1 MSMPAVM
8 LVKIATAVLV
18 LTLFIE
24 LIEGYES
31 VIVVVTESDDCH
43 DLSSDD
49 ENDRVTRSSSFGNDS
64 YASETSCCVYGNCS
78 CPSLYS
84 ALVNLTS
91 NILINITTDM
101 KLSSIVI
108 LSDLTNISIS
118 GHNNPTVYCNN
129 SGGLHFMSCNN
140 CTVEGITWEGCGARN
155 INDDNNN
162 VYPVLQQFNSSNI
175 IIKNCTFQHSI
186 GQAVALYE
194 MSGDVKIDN
203 CNFISNKQYRDH
215 GTALYCYSSSYTSP
229 NKFTFTN
236 CIFSSNEGG
245 KSVTYFQQTS
255 TGSLYIK
262 DLKFYQNK
270 GVPIYLA
277 NQNVHIIGNIE
288 FHNNT
293 AENGSGLLISDHS
306 NVTFHNNII
315 ANFTGNAANE
325 NGGAIFLINHSSILC
340 DHPIYYDGQNLQMDA
355 MRVMF
360 YNNTAKYGGAIY
372 AMNSSVIFGEYAVVM
387 IADNNVELEGGAVYS
402 VYSTVIFEGNSTV
415 SFNGNIAHV
424 HGGAMAIYTFSNI
437 TFKANCKATFLSNS
451 ANHEGGTIMTQQ
463 YSNIAFEGNSKVL
476 FNSNAA
482 HASGGAVA
490 SYYSNIAFDGHS
502 AVNFTSNVQPYSGTV
517 YVTHSIVTFQ
527 GNSTVMFCNNNA
539 TEYNAGALH
548 VEYSSNITFKGWCRV
563 IFNGNS
569 AQTFGGAA
577 QIKVSCFLTFEEN
590 SNVTFYG
597 NKAKVDGGALHI
609 YEFSHLIFTE
619 NSMVTFLNNSVNN
632 EGGAI
637 MTRYTSSV
645 KFEGN
650 SKILFNSNFAHVH
663 GGAMACYHCTITF
676 DGYSVVKCINNSE
689 SLSGG
694 MFGSY
699 SMITF
704 QGNSTVMFCDNSA
717 NTQDG
722 GALSIEQKS
731 NITFKEQCTVT
742 FDGNSAYENGGAV
755 NIDQYCV
762 LTFEGNSNVTFHA
775 NKARIGGGA
784 LYIGEYSNVTFKE
797 YCSVKFCEN
806 SAHESGGAV
815 TIFDYSIATFKG
827 SSTVKFNINNADS
840 GGAMTLKDNG
850 ILTVEENST
859 VQFNSNTASLG
870 GAMMIRETSAV
881 TFEGTSNVTFVSNS
895 ADHNGG
901 TIYIVYYS
909 NITFDGNSTINF
921 HSNTADNNGGV
932 MYTDHHSAFTTKENI
947 KVTCNDNRADF
958 GGSIFLESSN
968 VTIEGN
974 SSIMFTNNTALQDGG
989 AIYFGEH
996 SNTIICNTTIVTFYN
1011 NTALYYG
1018 GAIYV
1023 LPKGTSINFNN
1034 SDIYFMNNAAGK
1046 VQASVYIK
1054 LPKSCIGK
1062 CLGNINIATSN
1073 VSLGTS
1079 PNKLMLYNA
1088 AKCANGSDTDCDTY
1102 YMNHVMLG
1110 QEITLVACVMDYY
1123 DQPAE
1128 VTEFSVTGMNDQQ
1141 YKITNLLY
1149 ISVSC
1154 NHTTRGISVIGNLHS
1169 NSSYNYSITI
1179 SSYIFDSKR
1188 ISINLIVQ
1196 LIQCHP
1202 GFWFSNASQK
1212 CECYNAKNFISCSGS
1227 SSTIKR
1233 GYWFGSVNGKPT
1245 VASCPSEYCNFTCC
1259 EITNGIY
1266 HLSPVRANQC
1276 IQHRSGIAC
1285 GNCKNGYTLSFD
1297 SPKCVEVD
1305 KCSNGQ
1311 KILIAVLSL
1320 LYWIAAVV
1328 TVFVMIYFNVTIGSL
1343 YGIVYYYSVVDI
1355 LLGRVIFMSNG
1366 LYSTISIVSSLTKL
1380 TPQFLGQ
1387 LCLVTNMSGID
1398 QQFIHYVHPTVV
1410 MLILFVIIMLARKS
1424 HKVSSFVSR
1433 GIIQF
1438 ICFLLLLSYTS
1449 IATTSLLLMRPL
1461 TFIDI
1466 NKVYIYLSPDREY
1479 FHGRHLVYGIVAII
1493 FAIIIVIAFPLLLLL
1508 EPFLNSK
1515 INFVK
1520 IKPLLDQFQGCYK
1533 DKYRCF
1539 AGYYMVCRLVI
1550 VLLVIVKT
1558 SDDYTTTQYLL
1569 ISSCVLMALI
1579 HLLVRPYA
1587 STFYNV
1593 FDGIM
1598 LQLIVIISV
1607 LSMIQLF
1614 DDYNETFVLVISYL
1628 LVILPLTS
1636 FIAARLWINKNDI
1649 LNGIK
1654 DFREKFTH
1662 KYNVISNNDAQEITA
1677 VEEFGIVV
1685 DDSMRSNATVVDV

>member
-1 MSMPAVM
+1 MPAVM
-8 LVKIATAVLV
+8 LVKIATAVII

-24 LIEGYES
+24 LIQGYER

-64 YASETSCCVYGNCS
+64 YVSETSCCVYGNCS

-91 NILINITTDM
+91 NVLINITTDM

-118 GHNNPTVYCNN
+118 GYNNPTVYCTN
-129 SGGLHFMSCNN
+129 SGGLHFISCNN

-155 INDDNNN
+155 INDGNN

-175 IIKNCTFQHSI
+175 IIKKCTFQHSI

-194 MSGDVKIDN
+194 MSGDIKIDN
-203 CNFISNKQYRDH
+203 CNFLSNKQYRGH
-215 GTALYCYSSSYTSP
+215 GTAIYCYSSSYTSP

-245 KSVTYFQQTS
+245 QSVTYFQQSS

-262 DLKFYQNK
+262 DLKFYHNK

-288 FHNNT
+288 VHNNT
-293 AENGSGLLISDHS
+293 AENGSGIFISDHS
-306 NVTFHNNII
+306 NVTFHNNVI

-325 NGGAIFLINHSSILC
+325 NGGAIFLINHSSIGLFK
-340 DHPIYYDGQNLQMDA
+340 DHLIYYDGQNLQMDA

-360 YNNTAKYGGAIY
+360 YNNTAKYGGAIC

-387 IADNNVELEGGAVYS
+387 IADNDVEQEGGAVYS
-402 VYSTVIFEGNSTV
+402 VYSTVAFEGNSTV
-415 SFNGNIAHV
+415 SFNGNIAHM

-437 TFKANCKATFLSNS
+437 TFKANCTVTFLNNS
-451 ANHEGGTIMTQQ
+451 ANHVGGAIRTQQ
-463 YSNIAFEGNSKVL
+463 FSNIAFEGNSKVL

-482 HASGGAVA
+482 AHASGGAVS
-490 SYYSNIAFDGHS
+490 SYNSYITFDGHS
-502 AVNFTSNVQPYSGTV
+502 AVNFTSNVQAHTGTV
-517 YVTHSIVTFQ
+517 YGTHSIVTFQ
-527 GNSTVMFCNNNA
+527 GNSTVIFGNNNA
-539 TEYNAGALH
+539 TQYNAGALY
-548 VEYSSNITFKGWCRV
+548 VESFSKIIFKGWCRV

-569 AQTFGGAA
+569 AQSDGGTLM
-577 QIKVSCFLTFEEN
+577 IKFYCALIFQGN

-597 NKAKVDGGALHI
+597 NKAKLDGGALHM
-609 YEFSHLIFTE
+609 YEYSNLIFTE

-637 MTRYTSSV
+637 MTRYNSTV
-645 KFEGN
+645 TFEGN
-650 SKILFNSNFAHVH
+650 SKILFNSNVAQAH
-663 GGAMACYHCTITF
+663 GGAVACYHCTITF
-676 DGYSVVKCINNSE
+676 DGHSVVKFINNNE

-694 MFGSY
+694 VFGFY

-704 QGNSTVMFCDNSA
+704 QGNSTVLFCDNSA
-717 NTQDG
+717 NTQGD
-722 GALSIEQKS
+722 GALLIEQKS
-731 NITFKEQCTVT
+731 IIIFKEQCTVT
-742 FDGNSAYENGGAV
+742 FDGNSAHENGGAV

-775 NKARIGGGA
+775 NKARIDGGA

-806 SAHESGGAV
+806 SAHESGGAMTIYEHSSV
-815 TIFDYSIATFKG
+815 TFTGKVI
-827 SSTVKFNINNADS
+827 VKFNDNSANSIAGAVSITDNSVFTIEENSRITFNDNEAGHG
-840 GGAMTLKDNG
+840 GGAMV
-850 ILTVEENST
+850 IS
-859 VQFNSNTASLG
+859 
-870 GAMMIRETSAV
+870 ETSVVA
-881 TFEGTSNVTFVSNS
+881 FKGTSN
-895 ADHNGG
+895 
-901 TIYIVYYS
+901 I
-909 NITFDGNSTINF
+909 
-921 HSNTADNNGGV
+921 
-932 MYTDHHSAFTTKENI
+932 
-947 KVTCNDNRADF
+947 TCNGNRANF

-968 VTIEGN
+968 FTVEEN
-974 SSIMFTNNTALQDGG
+974 SSIMFANNTALQDGG
-989 AIYFGEH
+989 AIYVSEQ
-996 SNTIICNTTIVTFYN
+996 SNAIIYNTTNVNFYN
-1011 NTALYYG
+1011 NTAFDYG
-1018 GAIYV
+1018 GAIYI

-1034 SDIYFMNNAAGK
+1034 PDIYFMGNTARK
-1046 VQASVYIK
+1046 FQASIYIN
-1054 LPKSCIGK
+1054 LPKSCIGE
-1062 CLGNINIATSN
+1062 CLGNINIGTSN

-1079 PNKLMLYNA
+1079 PNELILYDT
-1088 AKCANGSDTDCDTY
+1088 AKCIKGNNSDCDAY
-1102 YMNHVMLG
+1102 YMNNVMLG
-1110 QEITLVACVMDYY
+1110 QEIMLIACAVDHYH
-1123 DQPAE
+1123 QPYGKI
-1128 VTEFSVTGMNDQQ
+1128 EFSVTGMNYQN
-1141 YKITNLLY
+1141 YNINSLKY
-1149 ISVSC
+1149 ISASC
-1154 NHTTRGISVIGNLHS
+1154 NYTTRGISVTGNLHS
-1169 NSSYNYSITI
+1169 NSSYNYSVTI
-1179 SSYIFDSKR
+1179 LSSFSDSKN
-1188 ISINLIVQ
+1188 ISINLIVE
-1196 LIQCHP
+1196 LTQCHP
-1202 GFWFSNASQK
+1202 GFLFSGASQK
-1212 CECYNAKNFISCSGS
+1212 CECYDTKKFISCSGS

-1233 GYWFGSVNGKPT
+1233 GYWFGNVNGKST
-1245 VASCPSEYCNFTCC
+1245 ITFCPSEYCNFTCC
-1259 EITNGIY
+1259 EIANGIY

-1305 KCSNGQ
+1305 KCTIGQ
-1311 KILIAVLSL
+1311 KILIAVISL

-1328 TVFVMIYFNVTIGSL
+1328 TVSVMIYFNVTIGSL

-1355 LLGRVIFMSNG
+1355 LLGRVIFTSNG
-1366 LYSTISIVSSLTKL
+1366 LYSTISIMSSLTKL

-1387 LCLVTNMSGID
+1387 ICLVTNMSAID
-1398 QQFIHYVHPTVV
+1398 QQFIHYVHPTVI
-1410 MLILFVIIMLARKS
+1410 MLILFVITMLARKS

-1493 FAIIIVIAFPLLLLL
+1493 FAIVIVIAFPLLLLL
-1508 EPFLNSK
+1508 EPFLSSK
-1515 INFVK
+1515 VNFVK

-1550 VLLVIVKT
+1550 VLLVIVKA
-1558 SDDYTTTQYLL
+1558 SDNHTTTQYLL

-1587 STFYNV
+1587 STFYNI

-1607 LSMIQLF
+1607 LSVIQLF

-1636 FIAARLWINKNDI
+1636 FIVTRLWINKNDI
-1649 LNGIK
+1649 LKGIK

-1685 DDSMRSNATVVDV
+1685 DDSMRSNATIVDV